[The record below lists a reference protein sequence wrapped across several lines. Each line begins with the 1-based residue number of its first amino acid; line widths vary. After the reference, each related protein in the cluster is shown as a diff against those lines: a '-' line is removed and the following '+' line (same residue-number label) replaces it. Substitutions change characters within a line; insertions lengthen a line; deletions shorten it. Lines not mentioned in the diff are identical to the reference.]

1 MVEVVEVV
9 EVVVVDLVKVRDKLE
24 DSSLVV
30 DHRIQVADVT
40 VVAGGETLTFAVE
53 WWAQRS

>member
-1 MVEVVEVV
+1 MVEVV
-9 EVVVVDLVKVRDKLE
+9 EVVVVDLVKLRDKLG

-40 VVAGGETLTFAVE
+40 VVAKGKILAEE
-53 WWAQRS
+53 WWAQGS